1 MLAVVDL
8 IQSFFLDFM
17 EKHKVYFRGAL
28 SFGQFLFSQSERIV
42 LGQALI
48 EAYELYE
55 STDWIGV
62 ILTPSAEK
70 VLHDIVDLGE
80 VPYDWYADFVKY
92 HIPYKSGVTSG
103 GNYAINWMSRYN
115 HRTDKEDALR
125 RIKNAM
131 PPLNDLDENVRSK
144 YVNTLKFIET
154 AIDYNMFSV

>member
-1 MLAVVDL
+1 MLLAVVDL

-70 VLHDIVDLGE
+70 G
-80 VPYDWYADFVKY
+80 
-92 HIPYKSGVTSG
+92 
-103 GNYAINWMSRYN
+103 
-115 HRTDKEDALR
+115 
-125 RIKNAM
+125 
-131 PPLNDLDENVRSK
+131 
-144 YVNTLKFIET
+144 
-154 AIDYNMFSV
+154 